1 MGTQIETNMMRAARV
16 RSWFPT
22 LLWIR
27 LGRLGWLT
35 YFHGYWDYEMVEV
48 QVPVASRHPVQQEIR
63 INQIGGLD
71 RFQISSRFIK
81 WILSSRWA
89 KQMALSHDHPNISHG
104 YPWFA
109 KSHLFWDTR
118 GWSWLIM
125 ADPRSEDSEGP
136 ASFINFD
143 SVTYHA
149 RGWEAISIWW
159 VWRFWKQGYGFTD
172 QVIGMEFTLINGEH

>member
-63 INQIGGLD
+63 LVVWTGSKYHQDSSGILD
-71 RFQISSRFIK
+71 LLRAICFEIPV
-81 WILSSRWA
+81 A
-89 KQMALSHDHPNISHG
+89 DH
-104 YPWFA
+104 
-109 KSHLFWDTR
+109 
-118 GWSWLIM
+118 GWSWLIRG
-125 ADPRSEDSEGP
+125 AKILKVRRVSSISTASPTTPEAGKRSAYGGSEG
-136 ASFINFD
+136 SENR
-143 SVTYHA
+143 A
-149 RGWEAISIWW
+149 R
-159 VWRFWKQGYGFTD
+159 D
-172 QVIGMEFTLINGEH
+172 QVIGMEFTLINGEHYIYMYNIIRAKTTGWWLERILISCWK

>member
-1 MGTQIETNMMRAARV
+1 MWFTSTSSTKRLCITGPWVLFPLQWAGERGVSVGKFWEVGDGGILGMRSSQDSMMCGMNTWIECLTCWRVDSKTHGKGLIVGQDSGRAGKNPLTHGPMGTQIETNMMRAARV

-71 RFQISSRFIK
+71 RF
-81 WILSSRWA
+81 
-89 KQMALSHDHPNISHG
+89 
-104 YPWFA
+104 
-109 KSHLFWDTR
+109 
-118 GWSWLIM
+118 
-125 ADPRSEDSEGP
+125 
-136 ASFINFD
+136 
-143 SVTYHA
+143 
-149 RGWEAISIWW
+149 
-159 VWRFWKQGYGFTD
+159 
-172 QVIGMEFTLINGEH
+172 